1 MITNFFTH
9 SGPHLPL
16 LTVSFGLVVYFL
28 PFSSTPHEAWQLVCL
43 FLSSVVSIDS
53 YSSGFFLCLNAWLS
67 LCTGYI
73 IWKFFF
79 FFFFLGPHPQH
90 MEVPRQGIKSD
101 LQLPAYTIA
110 TVTQDPSHVCN
121 LRHTAHGNTGS
132 LTHWVRPGIKPASS
146 RMLVRLVNYRATT
159 GTPIFKNN
167 RREQHY
173 SYSQDIETT

>member
-79 FFFFLGPHPQH
+79 FFFLF
-90 MEVPRQGIKSD
+90 R
-101 LQLPAYTIA
+101 A
-110 TVTQDPSHVCN
+110 TP
-121 LRHTAHGNTGS
+121 TAHGSSQARDQIGPAAASLHHSHSDPGS
-132 LTHWVRPGIKPASS
+132 KPRLQPTPYSS
-146 RMLVRLVNYRATT
+146 W
-159 GTPIFKNN
+159 
-167 RREQHY
+167 QHRILNPLGEARDQTY
-173 SYSQDIETT
+173 ILMDTMSGS